1 MSMIN
6 ASLIGIGAGGNKAT
20 VLAIEKEVIDM
31 NNAILLNTTDKD
43 IPEAY
48 KELATIFGNVKG
60 CAKERKLAEKQM
72 LKALKNKNIPL
83 PITKETKV
91 VIIVTTAEG
100 GTGSGSSVLLG
111 KYISQVYKLH
121 VIFAVLTGFEDD
133 PHGMKNTIDWFKD
146 LSKEFTVMSI
156 SNKKFLEEAEGN
168 RTKAEELAN
177 EEFVNRLSI
186 ILGNDLKAS
195 DTNIDETD
203 LFKLITRP
211 GYMTVEASKLYKVKD
226 SESLN
231 DQIEIMLENSKSL
244 DSSQSAKSLG
254 VILNASSKTR
264 SYLDREYTPI
274 IRKYGTVYEK
284 YTHLQD
290 DKDDEYICVIVS
302 GMKLPKDEIKEI
314 HTKFTKNFQDIDT
327 SEDDFFTKEFDTNT
341 KELNVD
347 ILGTEFDQSDIDDN
361 ESDFFKSMDM
371 DDTNDYDFDTILPK
385 KEL

>member
-1 MSMIN
+1 
-6 ASLIGIGAGGNKAT
+6 
-20 VLAIEKEVIDM
+20 
-31 NNAILLNTTDKD
+31 
-43 IPEAY
+43 
-48 KELATIFGNVKG
+48 
-60 CAKERKLAEKQM
+60 
-72 LKALKNKNIPL
+72 
-83 PITKETKV
+83 
-91 VIIVTTAEG
+91 
-100 GTGSGSSVLLG
+100 
-111 KYISQVYKLH
+111 
-121 VIFAVLTGFEDD
+121 
-133 PHGMKNTIDWFKD
+133 
-146 LSKEFTVMSI
+146 
-156 SNKKFLEEAEGN
+156 
-168 RTKAEELAN
+168 
-177 EEFVNRLSI
+177 
-186 ILGNDLKAS
+186 
-195 DTNIDETD
+195 
-203 LFKLITRP
+203 
-211 GYMTVEASKLYKVKD
+211 MTVEASKLYKVKD